1 MSLYHDIAEYREK
14 DYTPD
19 EISKQEK
26 FEREKNV
33 IEDLV
38 RRFPGKFDEVY
49 VLWLEFEEGK
59 TSEAVAVRQ
68 LDIMDAWVQAL
79 SYSEQGI
86 SEDVSDFFPWIDKKL
101 TDPFLRSIWDIL
113 LYGEFSGNINYQ
125 YMVLLEVWWNRQL
138 FRERMI
144 EEWLGNA
151 LDYI

>member
-1 MSLYHDIAEYREK
+1 MKKPRSGWVIRGISEQIAETVFEHTKKVFRSTRLYSLFHPLLDANKMGKMSLYHDIAEYREK

-68 LDIMDAWVQAL
+68 LDIMDA
-79 SYSEQGI
+79 
-86 SEDVSDFFPWIDKKL
+86 
-101 TDPFLRSIWDIL
+101 
-113 LYGEFSGNINYQ
+113 
-125 YMVLLEVWWNRQL
+125 
-138 FRERMI
+138 
-144 EEWLGNA
+144 
-151 LDYI
+151 